1 MQKHHLAI
9 KQLKTGIAAII
20 WIVLIAAGFANR
32 ERFSLA
38 RITAF
43 VSARQNGAV
52 FIMLLLFAFK
62 SMLVFVYGGIL
73 YAVSGIV
80 FPIHTA
86 LLVNSIGTVI
96 MTTIPFLIGRRKGK
110 AALDNLAARNEK
122 ISLLQSLSS
131 SNEFFVSLIVR
142 LIGFLPADL
151 VGMYLGSSGIH
162 YWKYILGTIFGLFPS
177 MICYSIMGTRIDDMS
192 SPEFIISTIVQVV
205 LIFLSIVLYC
215 AFKRKNTNNHV

>member
-62 SMLVFVYGGIL
+62 SILIWMQIYHLQIKLQVIFVL
-73 YAVSGIV
+73 M
-80 FPIHTA
+80 FQ
-86 LLVNSIGTVI
+86 
-96 MTTIPFLIGRRKGK
+96 
-110 AALDNLAARNEK
+110 
-122 ISLLQSLSS
+122 QSAYL
-131 SNEFFVSLIVR
+131 NNPAFQE
-142 LIGFLPADL
+142 LPRF
-151 VGMYLGSSGIH
+151 I
-162 YWKYILGTIFGLFPS
+162 KYIQ
-177 MICYSIMGTRIDDMS
+177 C
-192 SPEFIISTIVQVV
+192 
-205 LIFLSIVLYC
+205 
-215 AFKRKNTNNHV
+215 